1 MNRGTV
7 NRERGTGGRSPS
19 PVLPALCV
27 VLGLMLLGCR
37 GTLSPL
43 SNRIK
48 VGEEPFV
55 IFVADGE
62 EGNGDLFAVPAA
74 GGTAFQVTFTRVDES
89 RPALSPDGSVV
100 AFARGGF
107 RGDAPV
113 SVALL
118 NLVNGAERRID
129 LPQGADVQRISWS
142 PDGTEIFIRTAA
154 GTFASAAPPGSP
166 VLHVVPASDAAIAD
180 SALAVLLGNP
190 PFAAAGP
197 CAAGPGLCALGGS
210 SETLLDA
217 EGRDPL
223 RWGGDSVAFFVDN
236 SLVVRPLGAG
246 RVRRVAWSR
255 VPGRPREASYTPGPA
270 ER

>member
-1 MNRGTV
+1 MSTRF
-7 NRERGTGGRSPS
+7 
-19 PVLPALCV
+19 VLSSLLLGV
-27 VLGLMLLGCR
+27 VAGCR

-62 EGNGDLFAVPAA
+62 EGNGDLFAVPAS

-107 RGDAPV
+107 QADAPV

-118 NLVNGAERRID
+118 NLVNGGERRID
-129 LPQGADVQRISWS
+129 LPQGAGVQRISWS
-142 PDGTEIFIRTAA
+142 ADGTEIFIRTGA
-154 GTFASAAPPGSP
+154 GTFASAAPPASP
-166 VLHVVPASDAAIAD
+166 LLHAVPASDATIAD
-180 SALAVLLGNP
+180 SALTVLLGDP
-190 PFAAAGP
+190 PFATAGP
-197 CAAGPGLCALGGS
+197 CSAGQGLCALGGS
-210 SETLLDA
+210 SETLLDP

-246 RVRRVAWSR
+246 RVRRVGLEPRAR
-255 VPGRPREASYTPGPA
+255 PPARGELHPGAG
-270 ER
+270 

>member
-1 MNRGTV
+1 
-7 NRERGTGGRSPS
+7 
-19 PVLPALCV
+19 
-27 VLGLMLLGCR
+27 MLASCR

-74 GGTAFQVTFTRVDES
+74 GGTAYQVTFTRVDES

-107 RGDAPV
+107 RADAPL

-129 LPQGADVQRISWS
+129 LPQGVEVQRISWS
-142 PDGTEIFIRTAA
+142 PDGTEIFIRTGA
-154 GTFASAAPPGSP
+154 GTFASATPPASP
-166 VLHVVPASDAAIAD
+166 LLHVVPASDAAIAD
-180 SALAVLLGNP
+180 SALAVLLGDP
-190 PFAAAGP
+190 PFAVAGN
-197 CAAGPGLCALGGS
+197 CADGQGLCVLERSG
-210 SETLLDA
+210 ETPLDPD
-217 EGRDPL
+217 GRDPL
-223 RWGGDSVAFFVDN
+223 RWGGDSVAFFVDDA
-236 SLVVRPLGAG
+236 LVVRPLGAG
-246 RVRRVAWSR
+246 RVRRVAWSH

-270 ER
+270 DR

>member
-1 MNRGTV
+1 
-7 NRERGTGGRSPS
+7 
-19 PVLPALCV
+19 
-27 VLGLMLLGCR
+27 MLAGCR

-48 VGEEPFV
+48 VGEEAFV
-55 IFVADGE
+55 VFVADGE
-62 EGNGDLFAVPAA
+62 EGSGDLFAVPAG

-107 RGDAPV
+107 RPDAPV

-129 LPQGADVQRISWS
+129 LPPGAVVQRISWS
-142 PDGTEIFIRTAA
+142 ADGTEIFIRTGA
-154 GTFASAAPPGSP
+154 GTFGSAAPPASP
-166 VLHVVPASDAAIAD
+166 LLHAVPASEAAIAD
-180 SALAVLLGNP
+180 SALAVLLGDP

-197 CAAGPGLCALGGS
+197 CAAGQGLCALGGS
-210 SETLLDA
+210 SETVLA
-217 EGRDPL
+217 PAGRDPL

-236 SLVVRPLGAG
+236 SLVVRPLGGG
-246 RVRRVAWSR
+246 RERRLAWSR
-255 VPGRPREASYTPGPA
+255 VPGRPREASYTPGPV

>member
-1 MNRGTV
+1 MNC
-7 NRERGTGGRSPS
+7 RGTGVSGSVLRS
-19 PVLPALCV
+19 VLPLLTSVV
-27 VLGLMLLGCR
+27 VLAGCR

-55 IFVADGE
+55 VFVADGE
-62 EGNGDLFAVPAA
+62 EGKGDLFAVPAA

-107 RGDAPV
+107 LTDTPV

-129 LPQGADVQRISWS
+129 LPPGAEVQRISWS
-142 PDGTEIFIRTAA
+142 PDGTEIFVRTGA
-154 GTFASAAPPGSP
+154 GTFASAAPPASSL
-166 VLHVVPASDAAIAD
+166 LHAVAESDAAIAD
-180 SALAVLLGNP
+180 SALAVLLGDP

-197 CAAGPGLCALGGS
+197 CAAGSGLCALGS
-210 SETLLDA
+210 SAETLLDPN
-217 EGRDPL
+217 GRDPL
-223 RWGGDSVAFFVDN
+223 RWGGDSVAFFVEN
-236 SLVVRPLGAG
+236 WLVVRPLGAG
-246 RVRRVAWSR
+246 RVRRLAWSR
-255 VPGRPREASYTPGPA
+255 APGHPREASYTPGPA